1 MEIISCTSCSLTT
14 INDVNY
20 INWTDIY
27 VPQEP
32 TSTVETERDSS
43 RTILRK
49 HQTDTVVSADGSV
62 NRSVRVPVLK
72 GPEIKEPE
80 VGVAAMKGS
89 ESMKLKCNRMATN
102 NQFARC

>member
-20 INWTDIY
+20 INWTDSH

-32 TSTVETERDSS
+32 AATMETERDLS

-49 HQTDTVVSADGSV
+49 HQTDTVVSADGEQI
-62 NRSVRVPVLK
+62 R
-72 GPEIKEPE
+72 
-80 VGVAAMKGS
+80 
-89 ESMKLKCNRMATN
+89 
-102 NQFARC
+102 